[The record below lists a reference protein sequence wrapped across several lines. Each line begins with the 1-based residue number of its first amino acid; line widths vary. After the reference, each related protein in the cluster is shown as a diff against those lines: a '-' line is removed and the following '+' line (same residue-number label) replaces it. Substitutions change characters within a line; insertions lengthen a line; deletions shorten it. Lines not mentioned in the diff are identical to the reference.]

1 MDCVLFVEKKL
12 NCGEVNPR
20 GKREGLDDVYEND
33 VND

>member
-12 NCGEVNPR
+12 NCGEVNR
-20 GKREGLDDVYEND
+20 SGKREGLGNVHESD